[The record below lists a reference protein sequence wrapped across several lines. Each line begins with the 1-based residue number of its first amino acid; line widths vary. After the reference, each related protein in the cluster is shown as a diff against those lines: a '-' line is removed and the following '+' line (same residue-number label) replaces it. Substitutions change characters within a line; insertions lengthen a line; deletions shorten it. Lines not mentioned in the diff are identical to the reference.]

1 MGDIA
6 SRPPSGRDTTQQI
19 TDQTKVVSESAA
31 HAGGDVV
38 RSAKE
43 QGRQA
48 VTTTGQQA
56 RDLYGQ
62 VRSEVEEQAR
72 TQQKRAAAGLH
83 AVADEAARMAE
94 RGGESGPA
102 TQAVRQASDRIQQ
115 AGRWLDDRDPAGVFD
130 QVKTIARRHPGTFLL
145 GAAVLGVMAGRFARN
160 ATGDPSGGGAQPQNP
175 TDDTPASSTLDEGAG
190 RTGHERPAGS
200 LLDDARAVPP
210 TPNSLTDSTPDEWV
224 RS

>member
-1 MGDIA
+1 M
-6 SRPPSGRDTTQQI
+6 
-19 TDQTKVVSESAA
+19 
-31 HAGGDVV
+31 

-94 RGGESGPA
+94 RGGDQARRRRPFGKRRTGSSRPA
-102 TQAVRQASDRIQQ
+102 AGWTIGTQ
-115 AGRWLDDRDPAGVFD
+115 AGVFD
-130 QVKTIARRHPGTFLL
+130 QVKTLL
-145 GAAVLGVMAGRFARN
+145 VAILAPFC
-160 ATGDPSGGGAQPQNP
+160 S
-175 TDDTPASSTLDEGAG
+175 E
-190 RTGHERPAGS
+190 
-200 LLDDARAVPP
+200 PP
-210 TPNSLTDSTPDEWV
+210 CWG
-224 RS
+224 